1 MRRNQTKRKTRTRKR
16 KRRGKREKKRT
27 GKINC
32 RKKKARRQIKVGGL
46 LMYLFVVYDLDM
58 VYQYKDMITY
68 PLSWFKVE
76 V

>member
-32 RKKKARRQIKVGGL
+32 RKKKARRQINVGGL

-58 VYQYKDMITY
+58 VYLTRI
-68 PLSWFKVE
+68 
-76 V
+76 

>member
-58 VYQYKDMITY
+58 VYQYKDMTTY
-68 PLSWFKVE
+68 PLDLVQG
-76 V
+76 

>member
-1 MRRNQTKRKTRTRKR
+1 MRRNQTKRKTRTR

-58 VYQYKDMITY
+58 VYLTRI
-68 PLSWFKVE
+68 
-76 V
+76 

>member
-46 LMYLFVVYDLDM
+46 FVAYYLDM
-58 VYQYKDMITY
+58 VYLTRI
-68 PLSWFKVE
+68 
-76 V
+76 